1 MAESL
6 DSIVHSPR
14 HRLVRSLSLKPAS
27 FLGEQRIV
35 SLDPVCG
42 NVLAVPTEIERLYR
56 EHRAGLV
63 RLVERE
69 LRDRDEAEDVVQT
82 AFLDAQRALER
93 GTIPR
98 NPRAWLAAIAL
109 NAAHRLRRRRLK
121 AEPLEE
127 YAVQE
132 ASRMAE
138 IRDALASLPREQ
150 RAAVLYRDVLGLSYG
165 ETAEQMGTS
174 VNAVTML
181 LHRGRQRLRQ
191 TLAVTVGGI
200 GSWRWFR
207 QAGMPQVAVAKG
219 AAAVVAAAGLATTG
233 IVAARVTAG
242 SAAPAGADMRVDS
255 PATGS
260 GSLTV
265 GAKRTAGGALAL
277 ASAPAYFK
285 TTGGSRAS
293 AAPPSSTPGS
303 TPQGSG
309 GATPASVRSSTAEA
323 GSSPLPSTLRVPTV
337 SLPTLPIPTP
347 PTTVAATVTVSTPI
361 TAVTVTTPT
370 STTAT
375 VTTPITT
382 VTVPIP

>member
-1 MAESL
+1 VPS
-6 DSIVHSPR
+6 DI
-14 HRLVRSLSLKPAS
+14 
-27 FLGEQRIV
+27 EQ
-35 SLDPVCG
+35 
-42 NVLAVPTEIERLYR
+42 LYR

-63 RLVERE
+63 RLVQRE

-109 NAAHRLRRRRLK
+109 NAAHRLGRRRLN

-132 ASRMAE
+132 ASRMSE

-191 TLAVTVGGI
+191 TLGVTVGGI
-200 GSWRWFR
+200 GLWRWSR
-207 QAGMPQVAVAKG
+207 QAGMPQVAVVKG
-219 AAAVVAAAGLATTG
+219 AAVVVAAAGLTTTG
-233 IVAARVTAG
+233 IVAARVA
-242 SAAPAGADMRVDS
+242 ARAVAPAGADMRVAS

-260 GSLTV
+260 GSLTA
-265 GAKRTAGGALAL
+265 GAGRTSGGALGLDSARHVRTAGGSRVSAGPP
-277 ASAPAYFK
+277 AS
-285 TTGGSRAS
+285 TRA
-293 AAPPSSTPGS
+293 SSTPGS
-303 TPQGSG
+303 ATQGSSG
-309 GATPASVRSSTAEA
+309 DATSASVRSSTA
-323 GSSPLPSTLRVPTV
+323 GVVPSVLPSTLRVPTLSV
-337 SLPTLPIPTP
+337 PTLPIPSS

-370 STTAT
+370 GTTAT